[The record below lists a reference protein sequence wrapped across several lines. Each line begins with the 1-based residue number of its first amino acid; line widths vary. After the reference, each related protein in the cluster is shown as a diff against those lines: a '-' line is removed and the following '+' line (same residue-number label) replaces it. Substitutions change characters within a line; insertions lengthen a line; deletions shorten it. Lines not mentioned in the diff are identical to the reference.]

1 MNERRLLE
9 RIKRGIAGEKNERKL
24 KEKKMKW
31 DSRRKKEK
39 GDCRR
44 GE

>member
-24 KEKKMKW
+24 KEKRM
-31 DSRRKKEK
+31 R
-39 GDCRR
+39 
-44 GE
+44 